1 LGGRYSEK
9 GAETLMNTYLTMKE
23 LKEALPEIP
32 ENSLKRYIQEHQEYL
47 DFKKEHNR
55 YKVHVSEIEKLKIIR
70 QLYSAGLKKEEVND
84 KLEESGIPIT
94 ITYHADESKSLV
106 SVNHELTDMKK
117 LVSFLVQQNEQSRLQ
132 QNKVKEQNKHLI
144 HEVQELKDT
153 IEEIRQTLV
162 NEYERETETEALLR
176 DSLLATQKSIE
187 EVASSIEA
195 RKSKRVWFIQIKNFF
210 LRSIKPEKH

>member
-1 LGGRYSEK
+1 
-9 GAETLMNTYLTMKE
+9 MNTYLTMKE

-55 YKVHVSEIEKLKIIR
+55 YKVHVSEIEKLTIIR

-84 KLEESGIPIT
+84 KLEASGIPVT
-94 ITYHADESKSLV
+94 ITYNVDESKSLV

-195 RKSKRVWFIQIKNFF
+195 KKSKRVWFLQIKNFF
-210 LRSIKPEKH
+210 LRNIKPEKH

>member
-1 LGGRYSEK
+1 
-9 GAETLMNTYLTMKE
+9 MNQYLTMKE
-23 LKEALPEIP
+23 LKEMLPEIP
-32 ENSLKRYIQEHQEYL
+32 ENSLKRYLQEHQEYL
-47 DFKKEHNR
+47 NFKKEHNR
-55 YKVHVSEIEKLKIIR
+55 YIVHISEIETITLIRKL
-70 QLYSAGLKKEEVND
+70 YADGLKREEVNA
-84 KLEESGIPIT
+84 KLEESGIPMT
-94 ITYHADESKSLV
+94 ITFDADENQSLV

-195 RKSKRVWFIQIKNFF
+195 RNSKRVWFIQIKNFF

>member
-1 LGGRYSEK
+1 
-9 GAETLMNTYLTMKE
+9 MKE

-55 YKVHVSEIEKLKIIR
+55 YKVHVSEIEKLTIIR

-84 KLEESGIPIT
+84 KLEASG
-94 ITYHADESKSLV
+94 
-106 SVNHELTDMKK
+106 
-117 LVSFLVQQNEQSRLQ
+117 LVQQNEQSRLQ

-195 RKSKRVWFIQIKNFF
+195 KKSKRVWFLQIKNFF

>member
-1 LGGRYSEK
+1 
-9 GAETLMNTYLTMKE
+9 MNTYLTMKE

-84 KLEESGIPIT
+84 KLEASGIPVT
-94 ITYHADESKSLV
+94 ITYNVDESKSLV

-195 RKSKRVWFIQIKNFF
+195 RNSKRVWFIQIKNFF

>member
-84 KLEESGIPIT
+84 KLEASGIPVT
-94 ITYHADESKSLV
+94 ITYNVDESKSLV

>member
-84 KLEESGIPIT
+84 KLEASGIPVT
-94 ITYHADESKSLV
+94 ITYNVDESKSLV

-162 NEYERETETEALLR
+162 DEYERETETEALLR

>member
-84 KLEESGIPIT
+84 KLEASGIPVT
-94 ITYHADESKSLV
+94 ITYNVDESKSLV

-195 RKSKRVWFIQIKNFF
+195 RNSKRVWFIQIKNFF

>member
-84 KLEESGIPIT
+84 KLEASGIPVT
-94 ITYHADESKSLV
+94 ITYNVDESKSLV

-132 QNKVKEQNKHLI
+132 QNKVKEQNKQLI
-144 HEVQELKDT
+144 HEVQELKGT

-162 NEYERETETEALLR
+162 NENERETEIEALFR

-187 EVASSIEA
+187 EVASSIEV
-195 RKSKRVWFIQIKNFF
+195 KKNKGLWLLQIKDFF
-210 LRSIKPEKH
+210 LRSIKLKKP

>member
-1 LGGRYSEK
+1 
-9 GAETLMNTYLTMKE
+9 MKE

-55 YKVHVSEIEKLKIIR
+55 YKVHVSEIEKLTTIR

-94 ITYHADESKSLV
+94 ITYNEDDSKSLV
-106 SVNHELTDMKK
+106 SVNHELSDMKK

-132 QNKVKEQNKHLI
+132 QNQVKEQNKQLI
-144 HEVQELKDT
+144 HEVQELKGT
-153 IEEIRQTLV
+153 IEEIRQTVV
-162 NEYERETETEALLR
+162 NGHERESEIEALFCDR
-176 DSLLATQKSIE
+176 LLATQKSIE
-187 EVASSIEA
+187 EVASSIEV
-195 RKSKRVWFIQIKNFF
+195 KKNKGLWFSQIKDFF
-210 LRSIKPEKH
+210 LGSMKLKKH

>member
-1 LGGRYSEK
+1 
-9 GAETLMNTYLTMKE
+9 
-23 LKEALPEIP
+23 
-32 ENSLKRYIQEHQEYL
+32 
-47 DFKKEHNR
+47 
-55 YKVHVSEIEKLKIIR
+55 
-70 QLYSAGLKKEEVND
+70 
-84 KLEESGIPIT
+84 
-94 ITYHADESKSLV
+94 
-106 SVNHELTDMKK
+106 MKK

-195 RKSKRVWFIQIKNFF
+195 KKSKRVWFLQIKNFF